1 MRFRAAL
8 LLIAIFAFVA
18 LTAGFGSAQKASGRN
33 PDVLVVR
40 AWSAALNAGDDAKAA
55 SYFALSARVIQGS
68 LVAILRTRRSA
79 VVFNASLPCSG
90 RIVATTVHRHLVTAT
105 FVVGQRPGHHCDGP
119 GQQAIAAFRI
129 RNGRIVLWHQLP
141 VAQIVGGSTA

>member
-1 MRFRAAL
+1 MRLSVAILVIAAAL
-8 LLIAIFAFVA
+8 LSS
-18 LTAGFGSAQKASGRN
+18 GFRAVQN
-33 PDVLVVR
+33 PDVRVVR

-55 SYFALSARVIQGS
+55 GYFALNARVIQGP

-90 RIVATTVHRHLVTAT
+90 KIVAVTVVQHLVTAA
-105 FVVGQRPGHHCDGP
+105 FVLGQRPGHRCDGP
-119 GQQAIAAFRI
+119 GQKAFAAFRI

-141 VAQIVGGSTA
+141 TPPGAGGTTA